1 MFDDARFGLP
11 LSLEEALSTDP
22 SREAA
27 QLAQLLREADGATQ
41 AQTRAPREGRRRVW
55 RNTMAGLA
63 LATAVANS
71 AAHAATPT
79 PSLQGRWTMAPAAS
93 SFQEGVTGPAPD
105 HATMTVS
112 QDDPHHFTYELV
124 ERRGGA
130 EVARGVYDLSFG
142 DAASTTRVDGADLK
156 VEASRAANGDV
167 LIEAPP
173 VGALRAVIRV
183 LRTGPDT
190 AVLEHDVEDAG
201 RTMAVERISLVRT
214 GGM

>member
-1 MFDDARFGLP
+1 MFDDDRFGLP
-11 LSLEEALSTDP
+11 LSLAEALRTDP

-27 QLAQLLREADGATQ
+27 QLAELLQEAERPSPASASRQ
-41 AQTRAPREGRRRVW
+41 ARRRVW

-63 LATAVANS
+63 LATAVGS
-71 AAHAATPT
+71 AAQAAT
-79 PSLQGRWTMAPAAS
+79 PSLQGRWTMAPAQS
-93 SFQEGVTGPAPD
+93 SFREAVTGPAPD

-112 QDDPHHFTYELV
+112 QDDPGHLTYELV
-124 ERRGGA
+124 ERRDGA

-142 DAASTTRVDGADLK
+142 AAASTTRVDGADLK

-167 LIEAPP
+167 LIQAPP

-201 RTMAVERISLVRT
+201 RAIAVERISLVRS
-214 GGM
+214 GM